1 MHQIFFGIIEFL
13 VSVLISFVLIFGSYR
28 LFLAVTRKFD
38 EEKQF
43 KRKNLSVGIVLGGAI
58 LGEAL
63 IVKQAIFPVMSVIQ
77 IYVLG
82 QEKNLGNFLEVL
94 GLSIGYVLLSGFLA
108 LLGILFSFWLFNKMT
123 PGIDQYE
130 EIQDNNTA
138 VAVFMAVVIIATCL
152 LISSGVEGLTRAL
165 IPFPE
170 VGTIPLR

>member
-1 MHQIFFGIIEFL
+1 MQPIVFGLIEFL
-13 VSVLISFVLIFGSYR
+13 VSFLISFVLIFISYR
-28 LFLAVTRKFD
+28 LFLVLTRKLD
-38 EEKQF
+38 EERQLK
-43 KRKNLSVGIVLGGAI
+43 KKNISVGIVLGGTI

-63 IVKQAIFPVMSVIQ
+63 IVRQAIFPVMSVIQ

-82 QEKNLGNFLEVL
+82 REKNAAHFLEVL
-94 GLSIGYVLLSGFLA
+94 GLSVGYVLLSGFLA

-130 EIQDNNTA
+130 EIRNNNIA
-138 VAVFMAVVIIATCL
+138 VGVFMAVFVVAVCI

-170 VGTIPLR
+170 AGAIPLS